1 MKPLYLTEKDGRKRQ
16 RWNHVYYVAL
26 ILILLLSLWVRGAFP
41 ILAIGDAGH
50 DDLLF
55 IRMAASIG
63 AGNWLGD
70 YNNLTHAKGAAYPL
84 FLLANHLTGLP
95 VKFSEH
101 LLYLL
106 AALFLSTAIGKLYSN
121 RWATFASLVLLAF
134 IPTAWNPESG
144 GRIVREGLYVSLSLF
159 LIAFATHCYV
169 LSRSVSVAQ
178 ELREKRLFLVLLGF
192 TAGVY
197 WLTREEGIWL
207 LPSLIIFCL
216 YWFWSRRPLWRD
228 WRGTALFVALPLLP
242 ALIIIGTVNSLN
254 YYHYGV
260 FRNNDFRSADFQAA
274 YGALSR
280 VKQDQWQRY
289 VVFPKDARER
299 AYGFSPAVKE
309 LQPYFEGAAGEFWRH
324 AGCTQTGI
332 KPCPEILSGWFMWA
346 LRNAVADAGYYR
358 HAEAASSFYRR
369 LAAEVNS
376 ACDQHPGE
384 CMPDRQ
390 SMIPPWRG
398 HFLIDTGHA
407 SWDVFRKLVTLGGA
421 PVGVGASS
429 GKPEHR
435 ALFAMVTNG
444 PLASPDPSIGDICQP
459 VALSSRRDRIRYQL
473 AEHLAKAEKVITT
486 VGVPIALITWLFWIS
501 IAVRRRRLDAG
512 LVAASALVAAMGS
525 RVALLGFLEATS
537 IPSNNMLYL
546 FPVVPLTL
554 ALVPTILFGIY
565 ASIKK

>member
-299 AYGFSPAVKE
+299 AYGFSPAAKE
-309 LQPYFEGAAGEFWRH
+309 LQPFFEGAAGEFWRH